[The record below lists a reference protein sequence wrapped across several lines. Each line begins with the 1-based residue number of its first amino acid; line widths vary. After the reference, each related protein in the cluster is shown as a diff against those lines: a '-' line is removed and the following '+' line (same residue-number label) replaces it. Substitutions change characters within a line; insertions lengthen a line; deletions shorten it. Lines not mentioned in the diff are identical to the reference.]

1 MAKTDSEETPHA
13 WALKYAS
20 KGWPVIPLKPDP
32 DKTDDPSHKVP
43 RTKNGLTDA
52 STDTKQIDA
61 WWGRWPEAGIG
72 VITGAVSGLVVI
84 DLDENDGKNGIAHWA
99 DLTAGQKMPKT
110 LTATTARGGL
120 HLVFRH
126 PGGEHRVKNSTGK
139 LAPGVDVRGDGGY
152 IAAPPVDGRTWG
164 NRSPVAALPEWLQ
177 ARLLSAGK
185 AVTTKA
191 RPGGPTL
198 SLIIMDAPER
208 GQGMTNEWMV
218 RAFGLIARTAPDQAT
233 YELACLGCATQAN
246 LADYEDYD
254 KVLESVWS
262 METEKRTVGVGMLN
276 SANGWLAGTGNT
288 LLTKIKK
295 DDAEKMAEWSDF
307 DLIANGVMVDDEGNH
322 TFDVTLTPKHLGPVN
337 AVLSASVISDPRR
350 LRTWLANTGLCS
362 IIEPAGQPR
371 SLGSPSDRVI
381 RYLRSQDPPEFQAV
395 SCLGW
400 HGGRFVTWDSEIT
413 ADGEHRGHTNIKP
426 NPNRRSWADFH
437 YGFNADED
445 EARAVLREVL
455 TFHDETYTSI
465 VGAWW
470 AASFLK
476 PLLPGAFP
484 LLVVEAPS
492 ESGKTT
498 GFTPLLLQLG
508 GTPGKPY
515 NPTPASYRDI
525 LSGHN
530 AGVVWV
536 DDLNRTEMLEEI
548 LRQLTSGGVVTKKGE
563 DRTHTERIQL
573 SAATMLSGESF
584 PAFHEQK
591 ALIDRSVILSPSTP
605 TKRRSLHDPDRPQL
619 HDIEAMQARY
629 PKGLQ
634 TMAGTVA
641 AMAIRMGTELLAGLT
656 SGPSNRFQERM
667 RILELGAHLLDA
679 MTGEDGVH
687 AGRFTQWAQTQQPSG
702 SNNALVTLILPTV
715 LAQLGW
721 PTQPTVGFVDQFG
734 RSRPGPIPAY
744 VKGGEVRFNIPA
756 LAEFWYEYKHGRI
769 SERTESKRSIEQQ
782 TSELRCRRVR
792 PNRRGVDVRYRVL
805 EDEQAAT
812 ILAQSGGAEDRDDE
826 AVLETQPGPSLALD
840 TPHPDFDYWD
850 ANEPAGTPEDGGSQ

>member
-1 MAKTDSEETPHA
+1 MPEPDADTPVS
-13 WALKYAS
+13 WAQRYAA
-20 KGWPVIPLKPDP
+20 KGWPVLPLKPDP
-32 DKTDDPSHKVP
+32 DKADDPSHKVP
-43 RTKNGLTDA
+43 RLKNGLTDA
-52 STDTKQIDA
+52 STDPEQIAA
-61 WWGRWPEAGIG
+61 WWTRWPEAGIG
-72 VITGAVSGLVVI
+72 IVTGAVSGLVVI
-84 DLDENDGKNGIAHWA
+84 DLDEADDKNGIAHWA
-99 DLTAGQKMPKT
+99 ELIEGQAMPRT

-120 HLVFRH
+120 HLVFQH
-126 PGGEHRVKNSTGK
+126 PGEEHRVKNSTGK

-152 IAAPPVDGRTWG
+152 IAAPPVDGRAWTD
-164 NRSPVAALPEWLQ
+164 RSTVAPLPEWLLG
-177 ARLLSAGK
+177 RLLGHGTA
-185 AVTTKA
+185 TKTS
-191 RPGGPTL
+191 PGIGRPTL
-198 SLIIMDAPER
+198 SLIVNDAPQR
-208 GQGMTNEWMV
+208 GQGLTNDWMV
-218 RAFGLIARTAPDQAT
+218 RAFGHLARHAPDQAT
-233 YELACLGCATQAN
+233 YELAALGLATKAN

-254 KVLESVWS
+254 KILESVWG
-262 METEKRTVGVGMLN
+262 METEKRTTGVGILD
-276 SANGWLAGTGNT
+276 SANGWLAGTGNA
-288 LLTKIKK
+288 LLTKVKH
-295 DDAEKMAEWSDF
+295 DDVEKMAEWSDF
-307 DLIANGVMVDDEGNH
+307 DLTANGVMVDDEGTR
-322 TFDVTLTPKHLGPVN
+322 TFDVTLCPKHLGPVN
-337 AVLSASVISDPRR
+337 AILPASIVADPRR
-350 LRTWLANTGLCS
+350 LQSWLANTGSCS
-362 IIEPAGQPR
+362 IIEPAGQAR
-371 SLGSPSDRVI
+371 SLGSASSRMI

-400 HGGRFVTWDSEIT
+400 HDGRFITWDSEIT
-413 ADGEHRGHTNIKP
+413 AEGSKAHTNIKP

-484 LLVVEAPS
+484 LLVIEAPS

-548 LRQLTSGGVVTKKGE
+548 LRQLTGGGVVTKKGE

-605 TKRRSLHDPDRPQL
+605 TKRRSLTDPDRPQL

-629 PKGLQ
+629 PNGLQ

-641 AMAIRMGTELLAGLT
+641 VMAIRMGTELLAGLR

-715 LAQLGW
+715 LARLGW
-721 PTQPTVGFVDQFG
+721 PTQPTVGFIDHQG
-734 RSRPGPIPAY
+734 RSQPGPIPAY
-744 VKGGEVRFNIPA
+744 VKGDEVRFNIPA

-782 TSELRCRRVR
+782 TDELRCRRIR
-792 PNRRGVDVRYRVL
+792 PQRHGVDVRYRVL
-805 EDEQAAT
+805 EGRQAAM
-812 ILAQSGGAEDRDDE
+812 ILEQSSDSAEDRDHGQG
-826 AVLETQPGPSLALD
+826 VGVPTGSPLRLD
-840 TPHPDFDYWD
+840 LPHPEFAYWD
-850 ANEPAGTPEDGGSQ
+850 PDGWTGTPEDRGSL